1 MAVTHVN
8 IYTREGEPQKAKAL
22 LRLLI
27 QEIRVNGRAQVQPT
41 YRLLTP
47 EVCATSEKWAHL
59 DRTRD
64 LSRVKRALSR

>member
-27 QEIRVNGRAQVQPT
+27 QEIRVNGRAQQPT

-47 EVCATSEKWAHL
+47 EVCATSESGRTW
-59 DRTRD
+59 DRTRN
-64 LSRVKRALSR
+64 LSL